1 MDSADGLS
9 RRKRSLRCSS
19 LSLVLLVKH
28 VTASASQHRCAC
40 VCVFVLLLCLQSND
54 PSASQPSPFPN
65 SRRFWLHARFLNA
78 FFSLSFCFRV
88 FKVGVLARS
97 LCEVVPSMSCPFFL
111 SWFVCSLSMRG
122 AHLLSEL

>member
-1 MDSADGLS
+1 MAFHAENALSAVPHFLS
-9 RRKRSLRCSS
+9 FFLLNMLQLLP
-19 LSLVLLVKH
+19 LSIGV
-28 VTASASQHRCAC
+28 R

-97 LCEVVPSMSCPFFL
+97 LREVVPSMSCPFFL